1 MGLLMGLQDGVW
13 QLAGFV
19 FSTALV
25 GISVVQGY
33 IYFARNKH
41 GHWASKSLVI
51 LLLILDPATSLLFAH
66 TIYYYFLINF
76 GNYRVFSKVTSSWCA
91 ENAITSIIVWIV
103 QLYFAL
109 RIYQL
114 DKQHPLLP
122 RPILNWMIPAFV
134 VFLAFVSFALGIA
147 RTAFMVFQTTNH
159 LATLSVTLVVDM
171 EEGCAVICDIIT
183 TSALCYMLSPIRSS
197 TRKRS
202 PVRTVFIFL
211 IDRGILVNV
220 VQLGTLVTYS
230 YAPNKLYWMS
240 FHLCKSKVY
249 INTFFAMV
257 NSPENQPSSANTRP
271 SSKLEFRRSI
281 VVMPAISS
289 NANHDT
295 PSVSTSDMTNNYYET
310 DMAAPEA

>member
-1 MGLLMGLQDGVW
+1 
-13 QLAGFV
+13 
-19 FSTALV
+19 
-25 GISVVQGY
+25 
-33 IYFARNKH
+33 
-41 GHWASKSLVI
+41 
-51 LLLILDPATSLLFAH
+51 
-66 TIYYYFLINF
+66 
-76 GNYRVFSKVTSSWCA
+76 
-91 ENAITSIIVWIV
+91 
-103 QLYFAL
+103 
-109 RIYQL
+109 
-114 DKQHPLLP
+114 
-122 RPILNWMIPAFV
+122 MIPAFV